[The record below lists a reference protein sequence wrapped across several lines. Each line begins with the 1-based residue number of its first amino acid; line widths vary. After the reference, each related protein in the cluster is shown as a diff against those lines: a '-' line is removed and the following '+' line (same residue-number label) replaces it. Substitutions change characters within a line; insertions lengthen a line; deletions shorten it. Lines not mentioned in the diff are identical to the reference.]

1 MAKIEITNG
10 VVAKI
15 FYGGKG
21 VQVNEMF
28 TKQTGETGTRRY
40 TAWFENPV
48 NFGEGSIGTFSGNLS
63 TKIEKW
69 VDEEGNP
76 KLDFSGQ
83 QGQSVQ
89 ININDCKFI
98 ADSAIPAQT
107 QMPAEVAS
115 ALDAFGWSPE
125 PTHLDDAPF

>member
-1 MAKIEITNG
+1 MAKIEVTNAI
-10 VVAKI
+10 VAKI
-15 FYGGKG
+15 FYGGKAA
-21 VQVNEMF
+21 QINEMF
-28 TKQTGETGTRRY
+28 KKQTGETGTRRY

-48 NFGEGSIGTFSGNLS
+48 NFSEGSIGTFSGNLS

-83 QGQSVQ
+83 QGQSIQ
-89 ININDCKFI
+89 ININDCQFI
-98 ADSAIPAQT
+98 PDSAIPAQT

-115 ALDAFGWSPE
+115 AMDAFGWSPE